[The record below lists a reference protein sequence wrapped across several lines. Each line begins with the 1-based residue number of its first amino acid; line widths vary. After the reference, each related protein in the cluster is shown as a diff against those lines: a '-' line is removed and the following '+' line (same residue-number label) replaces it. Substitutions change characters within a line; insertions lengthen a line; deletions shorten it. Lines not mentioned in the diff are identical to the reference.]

1 MRMSYG
7 LLSCDVSLYVV
18 CCNCDSVCRPRL
30 SLAVRVPSGGWY
42 VFGVGIR
49 LNRPSKLNRQHSHI
63 HTPR

>member
-49 LNRPSKLNRQHSHI
+49 LNRPSK
-63 HTPR
+63 